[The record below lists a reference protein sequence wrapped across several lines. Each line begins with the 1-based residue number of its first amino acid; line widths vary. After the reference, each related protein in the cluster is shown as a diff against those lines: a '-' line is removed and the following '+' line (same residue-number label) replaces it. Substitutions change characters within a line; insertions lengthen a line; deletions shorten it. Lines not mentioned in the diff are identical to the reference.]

1 MAINIGFPKA
11 AYQIKTNLQN
21 PESKLLN
28 KKSLRLS
35 KHEVQPL
42 NVLTLS
48 QKESDER
55 IRRLVR
61 PGSTEADTGCE
72 LPNAAQVFQT
82 EISEL
87 CGTFRRWKQTYQS
100 SLIKLVTTFAL
111 ILDLSSSLIIIW
123 RFMQPAYL
131 ERGTG

>member
-11 AYQIKTNLQN
+11 AYQIKNNLQN

-48 QKESDER
+48 QKESDQR
-55 IRRLVR
+55 IRKLVR
-61 PGSTEADTGCE
+61 HGSTEANTGYE

-87 CGTFRRWKQTYQS
+87 CGTFLHWKQMYQS

-123 RFMQPAYL
+123 LFMQPAYL

>member
-11 AYQIKTNLQN
+11 TYQIKTNLQN

-48 QKESDER
+48 QKESDQR
-55 IRRLVR
+55 IRKLVR
-61 PGSTEADTGCE
+61 HGSTEANTGCE
-72 LPNAAQVFQT
+72 IPNAAQVFQT

-87 CGTFRRWKQTYQS
+87 CGTFLSWKQMYQS

-111 ILDLSSSLIIIW
+111 ILGLSSSFIIIW
-123 RFMQPAYL
+123 LFMQPSYL